1 MGVMAESM
9 ASRYSSDYPPLAID
23 PSIPGFFETF
33 YQISDTPDAHER
45 YTDAFTGDALMVMA
59 SKQAKGRE
67 GLCLFCT
74 SLLFL
79 SVHPAASR
87 SASPYIL

>member
-1 MGVMAESM
+1 M
-9 ASRYSSDYPPLAID
+9 ASRYSSDYPPLPID

-33 YQISDTPDAHER
+33 YRISDTPDAHER
-45 YTDAFTGDALMVMA
+45 YADAFTGDALMALA

-67 GLCLFCT
+67 GLCLLCT

-79 SVHPAASR
+79 SVYPAASK